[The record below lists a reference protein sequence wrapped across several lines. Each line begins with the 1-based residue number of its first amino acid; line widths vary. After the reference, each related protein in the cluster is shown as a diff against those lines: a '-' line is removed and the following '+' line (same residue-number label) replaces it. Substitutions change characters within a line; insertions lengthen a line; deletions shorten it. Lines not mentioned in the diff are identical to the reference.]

1 MYLSIR
7 HTFTRQGVQKHHH
20 FPLYMHATPLS
31 TLNNTSSTHCLL
43 FIKLKKL
50 TQLPS
55 VKPVTYMSDKKIIL
69 ISQEANILQ
78 FSSFHLGHY
87 IYEYYDST
95 FFRDSYAFCS
105 IFLFFFPTRCSAL
118 VASYMISTC
127 LSPKFRFFTFK
138 IHYWLQKAGNSFRYK
153 LLEVREILIH
163 KYKRK
168 PSEHVKK
175 YIYHFLVQN

>member
-69 ISQEANILQ
+69 ISQEANIYSSHLFTWGIIYMSTTTVHSSGTVMHFAAS
-78 FSSFHLGHY
+78 FSFVFPQDVLHLLPH
-87 IYEYYDST
+87 IWSVLV
-95 FFRDSYAFCS
+95 FPPNFV
-105 IFLFFFPTRCSAL
+105 FLHLKFIIGSKKQATAL
-118 VASYMISTC
+118 DTNFS
-127 LSPKFRFFTFK
+127 
-138 IHYWLQKAGNSFRYK
+138 K
-153 LLEVREILIH
+153 LE
-163 KYKRK
+163 KY
-168 PSEHVKK
+168 
-175 YIYHFLVQN
+175 